1 MIFSNGSKSS
11 LEVIQGIYTCF
22 EGSERPF
29 LASDRI
35 FEHFRPYGRPY
46 CEGLKIR
53 ENRKNRDL
61 GQKFDFRYIGR
72 YRPK

>member
-1 MIFSNGSKSS
+1 MIFLNASKSS
-11 LEVIQGIYTCF
+11 LKVIQCIYTCF

-46 CEGLKIR
+46 REKSKIR
-53 ENRKNRDL
+53 ENRQNRDF
-61 GQKFDFRYIGR
+61 GQKFDF
-72 YRPK
+72 

>member
-1 MIFSNGSKSS
+1 MIFSNASKSS
-11 LEVIQGIYTCF
+11 LKVIQGIQTCF

-46 CEGLKIR
+46 REKSKIR
-53 ENRKNRDL
+53 ENRQNRDF
-61 GQKFDFRYIGR
+61 GQKFEF
-72 YRPK
+72 